1 MFSLIKLPYVLSLW
15 ALAATC
21 GPALG
26 PIISGFSVTAKNW
39 RWSLWELL
47 WLAGPIWILLF
58 LCLPETSPSNILLR
72 RANRL
77 RKRTPD
83 VKLKSQ
89 SEIDQANLKVWDL
102 IKENL
107 WRPNQMMVL
116 DPAVGFTAIYTALG
130 EYFQTRKQT
139 TTRIAN
145 LKIVYAIFYSFFEV
159 SSQLRPLAPPPLI
172 RLVLPARLRRNVPFQ
187 PRRTGP
193 NLPLHHRRRDHSN
206 RGILGLHLLHH
217 GTRDPSARSRCSRK
231 TSYTRPRILHFLP
244 CRIIHLRMVQ

>member
-58 LCLPETSPSNILLR
+58 LFLPETSPSNILLR

-77 RKRTPD
+77 RKRTSD
-83 VKLKSQ
+83 AKLKSQ

-130 EYFQTRKQT
+130 EYLSLE
-139 TTRIAN
+139 RIMAPMAN
-145 LKIVYAIFYSFFEV
+145 VKIVYAIFYSFFEV
-159 SSQLRPLAPPPLI
+159 SCLFQSNNSYQL
-172 RLVLPARLRRNVPFQ
+172 
-187 PRRTGP
+187 
-193 NLPLHHRRRDHSN
+193 
-206 RGILGLHLLHH
+206 
-217 GTRDPSARSRCSRK
+217 
-231 TSYTRPRILHFLP
+231 
-244 CRIIHLRMVQ
+244 

>member
-1 MFSLIKLPYVLSLW
+1 MISLFTNLGPNMEKGLEIPRWLLWVRESSQYNMQAILLILRKSSPCLATGGASLQDMFSLIKLPYVLSLW

-83 VKLKSQ
+83 AKLKSQ

-130 EYFQTRKQT
+130 ECLTNKQT
-139 TTRIAN
+139 TARTAN
-145 LKIVYAIFYSFFEV
+145 F
-159 SSQLRPLAPPPLI
+159 
-172 RLVLPARLRRNVPFQ
+172 
-187 PRRTGP
+187 
-193 NLPLHHRRRDHSN
+193 
-206 RGILGLHLLHH
+206 
-217 GTRDPSARSRCSRK
+217 
-231 TSYTRPRILHFLP
+231 
-244 CRIIHLRMVQ
+244 